1 MSNNG
6 KQGEQFFAQTMLAR
20 GYEVQD
26 VSGNPEYWYKDI
38 DFIITSPTTGETKTF
53 EVKWD
58 TKINRTG
65 NLYLERTSRFTKQK
79 GIEGLGWFEW
89 CEADYL
95 AYGDA
100 VSGQFYIIPMEQ
112 LRQYANTLP
121 YRAAQ
126 CGSDS
131 TGQLVSL
138 KDINDIVYL
147 L

>member
-6 KQGEQFFAQTMLAR
+6 KQGERLFSEAMAAR
-20 GYEVQD
+20 GYDVVD

-38 DFIITSPTTGETKTF
+38 DFIITSPTSGQTKTF

-58 TKINRTG
+58 TRINRTG
-65 NLYLERTSRFTKQK
+65 NLYLERTSSFTKQP
-79 GIEGLGWFEW
+79 GIQGLGWFEW
-89 CEADYL
+89 CQADFL

-100 VSGQFYIIPMEQ
+100 VSGQFYIIPMEK
-112 LRQYANTLP
+112 LRQAAENLP
-121 YRAAQ
+121 YRSAQ

-131 TGQLVSL
+131 TGQLVAL
-138 KDINDIVYL
+138 KDIEDITYL